1 MERLIVVAIA
11 NKVENKLTFKVANDS
26 KAALRIVTKAR
37 NEGFITAVG
46 AINYQYS
53 REKAYAQLRES
64 LRKKILEKIE
74 VKI

>member
-1 MERLIVVAIA
+1 MERLIVVAVA

-26 KAALRIVTKAR
+26 KAALRIVTKAH

-53 REKAYAQLRES
+53 REKAYAQLRAT
-64 LRKKILEKIE
+64 LRKKILEK
-74 VKI
+74 VKTKI